1 MRSMLFALS
10 VVGAAVALAPLAA
23 AEPPPA
29 GDSAV
34 QVQAVYGVEQ
44 FPIAGVTADVTP
56 CAGGPVAGTV
66 TTGRDGSATYI
77 GGSGCYRVQVSTP
90 MGCSLDGDAAQQVS
104 TVPGIIPTATFRFRC
119 A

>member
-23 AEPPPA
+23 ADPA

-34 QVQAVYGVEQ
+34 KVQAVYGVEQ

-56 CAGGPVAGTV
+56 CTGGPAAGTI
-66 TTGRDGSATYI
+66 TTGRDGSATFI
-77 GGSGCYRVQVSTP
+77 GGSGCYRVQVATP
-90 MGCSLDGDAAQQVS
+90 TGCSLDGDAAQQVS
-104 TVPGIIPTATFRFRC
+104 TVPGIIPVATFRFRC